1 MGNAPCSWGIM
12 GGFELDP
19 MPTYREVIDGIA
31 ASGFAGTEL
40 GDWGFMSDGPEALG
54 RELASRRLQMIGAF
68 TPVWLSSREAHD
80 ESEKTALRTA
90 RLLRALCDGPS
101 HDGGPFVILAEASTP
116 ERMVTAG
123 RVGPEHGM
131 GGDQWSAMAA
141 GAERIAARVRDETG
155 LPTVFHH
162 HAGTPVET
170 LEETARLLEM
180 TDPALI
186 GLCYDSGHFAYA
198 GADPL
203 DALRRFGDRTWH
215 VHFKDFRPEVAVR
228 ARREGWDYHHAVKGG
243 LFCELGGGGIDF
255 PALLEEL
262 RAMDYRGWIVVE
274 DEMPPGACDPLEN
287 AKHDRSYL
295 RGLGL

>member
-1 MGNAPCSWGIM
+1 M
-12 GGFELDP
+12 GGFKLDP
-19 MPTYREVIDGIA
+19 MPTYTEVMDGIA

-40 GDWGFMSDGPEALG
+40 GDWGFMSDDPEALRG
-54 RELASRRLQMIGAF
+54 ELGSRGLQMIGAF
-68 TPVWLSSREAHD
+68 TPVRLSSGEAYD

-90 RLLRALCDGPS
+90 RLLLSLCDEPS
-101 HDGGPFVILAEASTP
+101 RGGGPFVILAEASTP
-116 ERMVTAG
+116 ERMAAAG
-123 RVGPEHGM
+123 RIGPEHGM
-131 GGDQWSAMAA
+131 NQAQWKSLAS

-170 LEETARLLEM
+170 LEETARLLEI

-203 DALRRFGDRTWH
+203 AALRRFGERTWH
-215 VHFKDFRPEVAVR
+215 VHFKDFRPEVAEQ
-228 ARREGWDYHHAVKGG
+228 ARRDRWDYHDAVKVG

-274 DEMPPGACDPLEN
+274 DEMPPGVCDPLVN
-287 AKHDRSYL
+287 AKHDRAYL
-295 RGLGL
+295 GRLGL